1 MIARI
6 ISGFLVLFLGGP
18 FLLSTV
24 CAQTV
29 KVGIT
34 SKTLFFMPYY
44 VGQKKGFYAIENI
57 RIEPVLIG
65 RSDVQLAALL
75 AGEIQFGSLNADATI
90 VINEKEG
97 T

>member
-6 ISGFLVLFLGGP
+6 ISGFLVLFFGGLVLVP
-18 FLLSTV
+18 TI

-44 VGQKKGFYAIENI
+44 VGQKKGFYAAENI

-75 AGEIQFGSLNADATI
+75 AGELQTAA
-90 VINEKEG
+90 
-97 T
+97 